1 MPEPRQ
7 DRKILTGLHD
17 PATLRHK
24 VKQHR
29 WASAIYAEILESVRP
44 YVERHANDP
53 VWIVSRLCM
62 HWQTRNS
69 RTFVNGARWSH
80 SEGKASVPTVRFAG
94 ARDWATDYASPAI
107 EDLLPYSEDTRGIW
121 LQNKAKPGN
130 PWEWADVNVTGH
142 VIEGINERIMGLAEK
157 AAFLY
162 WYLDDDDYAKFAAD
176 ILITYCQGMHH
187 RHPPETFEDH
197 SQAHI
202 LGLATFEVIHER
214 ITTPLAV
221 AYEFLVPYLHQTGID
236 TELIQSLFRRWAN
249 RIIEGGFAHG
259 NWNLHQ
265 AKYIVPLGLVLKSN
279 EAYEDNRG
287 WEYYVSHFISESTSN
302 QACLADLVEQY
313 DKKGVW
319 PESPGYAFNVTD
331 AIIHISQM
339 VFNGIGQDPVANYPV
354 LEQAALLVYQ
364 FCFPNGRTVGYGD
377 TNHNLPNTDT
387 LELMIAR
394 ARRLGESRTE
404 ERLTAVLQTQIDDRG
419 YQRGQ
424 NGSIFELAT
433 YVSSLLPSKTLD
445 GALSTRTFLAETV
458 SLVLQR
464 NGYDPHT
471 GLMASLTATRGGH
484 SHAGSLALELYG
496 CGLTIS
502 PDSGS
507 GVSYWQ
513 KEHSEYYARPPAH
526 NTVVVDGISTYD
538 PHNHDHPFTI
548 NSVEPKPQS
557 QFALSDDNSFFDVS
571 FHEPSTDSDQRR
583 IVSLIRTS
591 ATSGYYV
598 DIFRSRRRDG
608 ADRYHDYI

>member
-1 MPEPRQ
+1 MEQRTVTVPEPRQ
-7 DRKILTGLHD
+7 GRKILTGLHD

-287 WEYYVSHFISESTSN
+287 WEY
-302 QACLADLVEQY
+302 
-313 DKKGVW
+313 
-319 PESPGYAFNVTD
+319 
-331 AIIHISQM
+331 
-339 VFNGIGQDPVANYPV
+339 
-354 LEQAALLVYQ
+354 
-364 FCFPNGRTVGYGD
+364 
-377 TNHNLPNTDT
+377 
-387 LELMIAR
+387 
-394 ARRLGESRTE
+394 
-404 ERLTAVLQTQIDDRG
+404 
-419 YQRGQ
+419 
-424 NGSIFELAT
+424 
-433 YVSSLLPSKTLD
+433 
-445 GALSTRTFLAETV
+445 
-458 SLVLQR
+458 
-464 NGYDPHT
+464 
-471 GLMASLTATRGGH
+471 
-484 SHAGSLALELYG
+484 
-496 CGLTIS
+496 
-502 PDSGS
+502 
-507 GVSYWQ
+507 
-513 KEHSEYYARPPAH
+513 
-526 NTVVVDGISTYD
+526 
-538 PHNHDHPFTI
+538 
-548 NSVEPKPQS
+548 
-557 QFALSDDNSFFDVS
+557 
-571 FHEPSTDSDQRR
+571 
-583 IVSLIRTS
+583 
-591 ATSGYYV
+591 
-598 DIFRSRRRDG
+598 
-608 ADRYHDYI
+608 